1 MLWIS
6 IVYIFSAIH
15 SSSTADSVTNQP
27 SAVISKPTEPLSPTR
42 STRTLYDV
50 RWSISELQ
58 NTSNPLVDAE
68 AARIRLLCPPWMY
81 QCVDL
86 PAYCLTCEFNESCV
100 YGSTVTV
107 ICRPSNFVHCRPT
120 TDSSTANSVDTN
132 TSEANFISERTNY
145 TMEKQFVCQY
155 CHQLGDYE
163 VICRGRTH
171 CRQPNVARS
180 FYETLCEPMPYTLC
194 MGRRV
199 FRRMLPCNWSSGKRY
214 WTAVLLSLF
223 LGGFGVDRF
232 YLGMWMEG
240 LGKLF
245 SFGGLGI
252 WTVVDFLLILAGYV
266 KPPGDAVYV

>member
-15 SSSTADSVTNQP
+15 PSSTADSVTNQP

-81 QCVDL
+81 Q
-86 PAYCLTCEFNESCV
+86 
-100 YGSTVTV
+100 
-107 ICRPSNFVHCRPT
+107 PT
-120 TDSSTANSVDTN
+120 TDSSAADSVDTN
-132 TSEANFISERTNY
+132 TSDANFISERTNY